1 MSMRFVGCDA
11 STRVQLNERTT
22 LDGLRDG
29 EWTASAEEWCELE
42 PGHAGPHAAGAAHGR
57 AGVDGGEPARWW
69 LHWSGDRRRLG
80 TGPVCPARL
89 GERTRVDNGH
99 CRLPDGHVGRHTYEW
114 DRTPASAHL
123 DGYMLDFRVVEG
135 TAGAAGPPVVFVN
148 AQGIEMTTWAG
159 VVGRLSPGPRMLTY
173 DRAGIGRST
182 LRPPRERTVTYGGF
196 AAELVA
202 LLDLVGI
209 TEPAVC
215 VGHSI
220 GSLIVRM
227 LAARRPDRVAG
238 MVHVD
243 GTIPEISGEIV
254 AGDPSQDWLDGLD
267 PDGTLI
273 DHAAGTE
280 EVNGITAY
288 PEVPGVVLVK
298 SAPRW
303 PSSPIPDLAERWSAG
318 EQSLAEQT
326 GAVRIDAVD
335 AGHFLQNDVPDL
347 VTLAVRAVLD
357 AARRR
362 APVTLDED
370 AVAAAGGS
378 LDGRSSRDQAR

>member
-1 MSMRFVGCDA
+1 MSTRFVGCDA
-11 STRVQLNERTT
+11 STRVQPNERAT
-22 LDGLRDG
+22 LDGLRDS
-29 EWTASAEEWCELE
+29 EWTASAEQWCELE
-42 PGHAGPHAAGAAHGR
+42 PGHAGSHAVSAAHGSD
-57 AGVDGGEPARWW
+57 VDGGEPVWWW
-69 LHWSGDRRRLG
+69 LHWSDDHRHLE
-80 TGPVCPARL
+80 TASVCPARL
-89 GERTRVDNGH
+89 GERSRVENGH
-99 CRLPDGHVGRHTYEW
+99 CQLPAGHVGRHTYEW
-114 DRTPASAHL
+114 ERTPASAHL

-135 TAGAAGPPVVFVN
+135 AVGVDRPPVVFVN

-159 VVGRLSPGPRMLTY
+159 VVRRLSPGPRMLTY
-173 DRAGIGRST
+173 DRAGVGRST
-182 LRPPRERTVTYGGF
+182 LRPPRARTVSYGEF
-196 AAELVA
+196 AAELIA
-202 LLDLVGI
+202 LLDLIGI

-243 GTIPEISGEIV
+243 GTIPEIAGEIV
-254 AGDPSQDWLDGLD
+254 ARDPSQDWLDGLD

-280 EVNGITAY
+280 EVNAITAY
-288 PEVPGVVLVK
+288 PQVPGVVLVK
-298 SAPRW
+298 TPRRW
-303 PSSPIPDLAERWSAG
+303 PSSPIPDLAERWSEG
-318 EQSLAEQT
+318 EQLLAEQT

-347 VTLAVRAVLD
+347 VTLAIRAVLD
-357 AARRR
+357 AARHRS
-362 APVTLDED
+362 PVTLDRD

-378 LDGRSSRDQAR
+378 LDGPRTD